1 MADTKH
7 HHHDSSALPVE
18 GDGIS
23 YSGIV
28 WFVVVLTGTTVVC
41 QLLMVGLFA
50 YLDHRQVKN
59 DAQRSALAAP
69 AGQPPAGPTLLTDEP
84 ANLLNFRQSEQRA
97 LTTYDWVDKDAGTV
111 RLPIDRAKDLVI
123 ERGLP
128 VRGATPAPTPETGKG
143 K

>member
-7 HHHDSSALPVE
+7 HHAPSPMPVE
-18 GDGIS
+18 GDGVS
-23 YSGIV
+23 YSGIF
-28 WFVVVLTGTTVVC
+28 WFVVVLTATTVGC

-50 YLDHRQVKN
+50 YLDHRSAANAV
-59 DAQRSALAAP
+59 ARSPLAAP
-69 AGQPPAGPTLLTDEP
+69 VGQLPPSPNLLRDEP
-84 ANLLNFRQSEQRA
+84 ANLKTFADQEHDA
-97 LTTYDWVDKDAGTV
+97 LSTYGWVDQTAGTV

-128 VRGATPAPTPETGKG
+128 VRGATPAPAPEKG

>member
-7 HHHDSSALPVE
+7 HPHHQSSPLPVE

-28 WFVVVLTGTTVVC
+28 WFVVVLTGTTVAC
-41 QLLMVGLFA
+41 QLLVVGLFA

-59 DAQRSALAAP
+59 DTPRSALAAP
-69 AGQPPAGPTLLTDEP
+69 AGQAPPGPALLTDEP
-84 ANLLNFRQSEQRA
+84 ANLLTFRQGEQRA
-97 LTTYDWVDKDAGTV
+97 LTTYEWIDKDAGTV
-111 RLPIDRAKDLVI
+111 RLPIERAKELVI

-128 VRGATPAPTPETGKG
+128 VRGTTPAPETSKG

>member
-7 HHHDSSALPVE
+7 HHHEPSAMPVE

-28 WFVVVLTGTTVVC
+28 WFVVVLTATTVVC

-50 YLDHRQVKN
+50 YLDNRQVKN
-59 DAQRSALAAP
+59 DAQRSAMAAP
-69 AGQPPAGPTLLTDEP
+69 AGQAPAGPQLLTDEP
-84 ANLLNFRQSEQRA
+84 ANLLNFRQSEQKA

-128 VRGATPAPTPETGKG
+128 VRGATPAPAPEASKG